1 MRERRWSRGMWAGD
15 SIVLTPEDLEM
26 IPGGLDIALV
36 DLALGIPVMHTVSV
50 TVVVPKSAC
59 VRRMVPE
66 IGTGGEG
73 ASVAV
78 RVVIVISV
86 KAGLTARWREKRKGS
101 RVRLPLLL
109 LPTMSCD
116 VKVWE
121 LGGEEVVG
129 AAPGRREGSDAVI
142 RFAIVEGSVWTRDV
156 HDFVSSVATEERVAV
171 VQKREVE
178 GRGIVQEGT
187 VVDEGGGG

>member
-15 SIVLTPEDLEM
+15 SIFLTPEDLEM
-26 IPGGLDIALV
+26 ISGGLDIALV

-73 ASVAV
+73 AEGAEGASVAFIG
-78 RVVIVISV
+78 VVIIISV
-86 KAGLTARWREKRKGS
+86 KAGLMARWREKRKGS
-101 RVRLPLLL
+101 RMCLPLLL

-121 LGGEEVVG
+121 LGREEEVVW

-142 RFAIVEGSVWTRDV
+142 RFAMVEGSV
-156 HDFVSSVATEERVAV
+156 
-171 VQKREVE
+171 
-178 GRGIVQEGT
+178 
-187 VVDEGGGG
+187 